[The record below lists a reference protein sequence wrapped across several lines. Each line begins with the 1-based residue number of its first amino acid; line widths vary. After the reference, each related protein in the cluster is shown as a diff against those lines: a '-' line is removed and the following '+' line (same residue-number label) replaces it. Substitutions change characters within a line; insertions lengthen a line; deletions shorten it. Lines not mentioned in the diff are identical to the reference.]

1 MLLKL
6 ALQFAFPTFEVRK
19 KRKTKPMKRIKFTA
33 LGFKMNFNT
42 LIVVTGLMLFILGI
56 IAFLGYIDEKY
67 STLVGLSAIFTM
79 FPQFR
84 TYFYKN
90 YFLWNKRGGQIKV
103 NSKAKRLIFKEIA
116 SVQFE
121 DDNLIVLKKDNTHL
135 DFPLKDINQQDIIK
149 LETILKT
156 LIKN

>member
-1 MLLKL
+1 
-6 ALQFAFPTFEVRK
+6 
-19 KRKTKPMKRIKFTA
+19 MKRIKFTA

-42 LIVVTGLMLFILGI
+42 LIVVIGLVLFILGI

-121 DDNLIVLKKDNTHL
+121 NDNLILLKKDTTHL
-135 DFPLKDINQQDIIK
+135 DFPLKGINQQDIIK

>member
-1 MLLKL
+1 
-6 ALQFAFPTFEVRK
+6 
-19 KRKTKPMKRIKFTA
+19 MKRIKFTE
-33 LGFKMNFNT
+33 LGFKKNLNT
-42 LIVVTGLMLFILGI
+42 LIPVIGLVLFIIGI

-84 TYFYKN
+84 TYFNKN
-90 YFLWNKRGGQIKV
+90 YFLWNKRAGQIKV

-121 DDNLIVLKKDNTHL
+121 NDNLKLLKKDNTYL
-135 DFPLKDINQQDIIK
+135 DFPLNDINQEDIKK
-149 LETILKT
+149 LEQILKT